1 MIKRLLTICL
11 LLGISKAL
19 FSQELTIKGKITDEN
34 NAPMPFA
41 SVLVKGTLIGTSA
54 DEAGD
59 YTIKVQNNDSLMLVF
74 SFVGYSSK
82 VILVAGRT
90 TINVQL
96 TDIFQLDDV
105 IVVGYGSTTSKELTG
120 ATARLDG
127 ENVEKM
133 NVARLDQALQGQ
145 LAGVTIN
152 TNSGSPGGSSNIRI
166 RGLSTFGDNDP
177 LILVD
182 GVVYDSEG
190 LNALNPADIKS
201 INVLKDATAG
211 IYGVRAAN
219 GVIIIETK
227 NGSLNAKPAVEYNA
241 YYGIQQTA
249 NKLDLLN
256 AQEYAVI
263 KNEMFVFG
271 GLPAP
276 FPNTN
281 LGEGTNWQD
290 TIFQD
295 APIQSHNLSLSG
307 GTANTRYSL
316 GWGYFNQNGIVG
328 GEKAQFT
335 RYNARVNLSTDLSTK
350 LKLNSLF
357 LYSNDDRSGL
367 PENGIGSVLY
377 NTINA
382 FPTEPVKTADG
393 NYSYLEEVSDIINPV
408 AQIENSY
415 NASIANKFVGKEEI
429 EYNFNYNFSFT
440 NRFNY
445 NFALVDSKVFSPL
458 VYYGPGKYANTAV
471 NAELESPMIEIADSV
486 FLERGAAVY
495 EDRATYTDLNYE
507 SFLNYN
513 ETFKLIHRV
522 KGTAGVSVFQ
532 RSGQGLNGTA
542 YNIPNNSIDFADISA
557 NTAEGGLLNNVGSF
571 EFKERLVSA
580 FLRAEYSY
588 DYKYMVSTIIRRDG
602 SSKFGPN
609 NRYGFFPT
617 ISGAWLISE
626 ENFYKV
632 KKMDFLKLRLS
643 YGISGNDQIPNFAYR
658 ALLNGEG
665 VYVFDDLITIGA
677 AIGRGANPDL
687 KWETTR
693 QFNAG
698 VDLTLFNKL
707 DITSNYFIK
716 NTFDLLFQP
725 DVSGLLGTYGPGG
738 YPPVVNAGNVSN
750 KGFEFE
756 LGYTASIAKDFTAD
770 INFNFTTIK
779 NEVTSVPEGV
789 DFLPGVGFSV
799 GGSVATRFEEGF
811 PIGYFIGYETAGV
824 FQTQAEIDAHPV
836 VQDDAEPGDL
846 IFVDQNGDGIINFN
860 DNSDKT
866 MIGSPIP
873 DFTLGF
879 SFNVAYKAFDVS
891 ANAYAAVG
899 QEIIRNFERLQPY
912 ANQLDY
918 VINRW
923 TGPGSTNEHPRVTT
937 EATRNNEFSDY
948 YVEDGSFARLR
959 NLQLGFTFPDAM
971 MQRMKVNSLRIYLA
985 ANNLVTFTRYQG
997 FDPDLGSSSVLS
1009 SGVDY
1014 GLYPQAKTFM
1024 AGVNLKF

>member
-1 MIKRLLTICL
+1 M
-11 LLGISKAL
+11 
-19 FSQELTIKGKITDEN
+19 
-34 NAPMPFA
+34 
-41 SVLVKGTLIGTSA
+41 
-54 DEAGD
+54 
-59 YTIKVQNNDSLMLVF
+59 
-74 SFVGYSSK
+74 
-82 VILVAGRT
+82 
-90 TINVQL
+90 
-96 TDIFQLDDV
+96 
-105 IVVGYGSTTSKELTG
+105 
-120 ATARLDG
+120 
-127 ENVEKM
+127 
-133 NVARLDQALQGQ
+133 
-145 LAGVTIN
+145 
-152 TNSGSPGGSSNIRI
+152 
-166 RGLSTFGDNDP
+166 
-177 LILVD
+177 
-182 GVVYDSEG
+182 
-190 LNALNPADIKS
+190 
-201 INVLKDATAG
+201 
-211 IYGVRAAN
+211 
-219 GVIIIETK
+219 
-227 NGSLNAKPAVEYNA
+227 
-241 YYGIQQTA
+241 
-249 NKLDLLN
+249 
-256 AQEYAVI
+256 
-263 KNEMFVFG
+263 
-271 GLPAP
+271 
-276 FPNTN
+276 
-281 LGEGTNWQD
+281 
-290 TIFQD
+290 
-295 APIQSHNLSLSG
+295 
-307 GTANTRYSL
+307 
-316 GWGYFNQNGIVG
+316 
-328 GEKAQFT
+328 
-335 RYNARVNLSTDLSTK
+335 
-350 LKLNSLF
+350 
-357 LYSNDDRSGL
+357 
-367 PENGIGSVLY
+367 
-377 NTINA
+377 
-382 FPTEPVKTADG
+382 
-393 NYSYLEEVSDIINPV
+393 
-408 AQIENSY
+408 
-415 NASIANKFVGKEEI
+415 
-429 EYNFNYNFSFT
+429 
-440 NRFNY
+440 
-445 NFALVDSKVFSPL
+445 FSPL
-458 VYYGPGKYANTAV
+458 VYYGPGKYANTAL
-471 NAELESPMIEIADSV
+471 NAELESPLVEIADSV

-495 EDRATYTDLNYE
+495 ESRATYTDLNYE
-507 SFLNYN
+507 SFLNYDQ
-513 ETFKLIHRV
+513 TFKVIHRV

-542 YNIPNNSIDFADISA
+542 YNIPNNDINFADISA
-557 NTAEGGLLNNVGSF
+557 NTAEGGLLNNVSSF

-588 DYKYMVSTIIRRDG
+588 DYKYMVSAIIRRDG

-626 ENFYKV
+626 EDFYQV
-632 KKMDFLKLRLS
+632 SKMDYLKLRLS

-665 VYVFDDLITIGA
+665 VYVFDDLIAIGA

-738 YPPVVNAGNVSN
+738 FPPVVNAGNVSN

-756 LGYTASIAKDFTAD
+756 LGYTASITKDFIAD
-770 INFNFTTIK
+770 MNFNFTTIN
-779 NEVTSVPEGV
+779 NEVTSVPDGV

-811 PIGYFIGYETAGV
+811 PIGYFIGYETAGI

-836 VQDDAEPGDL
+836 EQADAEPGDL

-879 SFNVAYKAFDVS
+879 ALNVSYKAFDIS

-937 EATRNNEFSDY
+937 ESTRNNEFSDY
-948 YVEDGSFARLR
+948 YVEDGSFVRLR
-959 NLQLGFTFPDAM
+959 NLQLGYTCPDAM
-971 MQRMKVNSLRIYLA
+971 MQRMKVNSFRIYVA
-985 ANNLVTFTRYQG
+985 ANNLVTLTRYQG